1 MLNKVVIDDTL
12 SKDDNIASI
21 LKLAQSVCDQ
31 VIEHKQEDFS
41 PTYVFDYSKPAHE
54 LGLEEE
60 LIAQLIEDYIYQVF
74 NSYENFHKILDNV
87 STSDEQDLDEH
98 LIELKN
104 LAHKNLG
111 VARNLRIEDSQI
123 LLTELMN
130 NHTDIE
136 YLKKCVE
143 ALMGCSFKLNPGYA
157 YDVLKL
163 KKIKDNF

>member
-1 MLNKVVIDDTL
+1 MLDKVVIDDKI

-21 LKLAQSVCDQ
+21 LKLAQSVCDE
-31 VIEHKQEDFS
+31 VIKHKDEEFS
-41 PTYVFDYSKPAHE
+41 SSYVYDYSKPARE

-74 NSYENFHKILDNV
+74 NSYDHFREILDNIFN
-87 STSDEQDLDEH
+87 SDEEHLDEH

-111 VARNLRIEDSQI
+111 VARNLRIDDAQI
-123 LLTELMN
+123 LLSELMN
-130 NHTDIE
+130 NHTDFV
-136 YLKKCVE
+136 YLRKCVE
-143 ALMGCSFKLNPGYA
+143 ALMGCSFKLNPAYA
-157 YDVLKL
+157 FGILRL

>member
-1 MLNKVVIDDTL
+1 MLDKVIIDDTV

-21 LKLAQSVCDQ
+21 LKLAQSVCDK
-31 VIEHKQEDFS
+31 VIEHKQEEFS

-60 LIAQLIEDYIYQVF
+60 LIAQLIEDYIYQIF
-74 NSYENFHKILDNV
+74 NSYNSFRTILDNI
-87 STSDEQDLDEH
+87 SKSEEKDLDVH

-123 LLTELMN
+123 LLSELMN

-136 YLKKCVE
+136 YLRKCVE
-143 ALMGCSFKLNPGYA
+143 ALMGCSFKLNPSYA

-163 KKIKDNF
+163 KKVKDNF